1 MQIRGIGPV
10 YRLYRLME
18 SHVGPKV
25 RATAV
30 LIEDVEILLGQQR
43 VTHQRDWS
51 LPGGA
56 LEMGE
61 SLEACLTREVT
72 EETGLEIAVDRL
84 LYVCDRIE
92 DERHTVHITFAV
104 RKVGGCL
111 ELGVEPEAGAN
122 PIVDVRMV
130 PLRALGN
137 HGFSQRFCDLV
148 QAGFPGS
155 GTYQGDVLNIGL

>member
-1 MQIRGIGPV
+1 
-10 YRLYRLME
+10 ME
-18 SHVGPKV
+18 SQAGPKV

-30 LIEDVEILLGQQR
+30 LIEDGEILLVQQR
-43 VTHQRDWS
+43 VTHERGWS

-61 SLEACLTREVT
+61 SLEACLIREVQ
-72 EETGLEIAVDRL
+72 EETGLDIAVDQL

-92 DERHTVHITFAV
+92 GERHTVHITFAV

-122 PIVDVRMV
+122 PIACVRMV
-130 PLRALGN
+130 PLRALGDY
-137 HGFSQRFCDLV
+137 GFSRRFGDLV
-148 QAGFPGS
+148 EARFPGS